1 MDLRQIAI
9 AAAVAILSAVF
20 IALLI
25 DAVYQEPQWS
35 DYCEDEFGPRSK
47 PVPASIETG
56 CDYNY
61 GDEEQQCYRD
71 GGLVRTKLN
80 ESGCPVFDKCDFCN
94 KDYDAVR
101 KIYTRN
107 VFIIAG
113 VIGVVAIFAGTLW
126 KIEFLASGL
135 MFGGIILLFYAT
147 MRYFHDADKLLRVI
161 IIFVELLL
169 VLWIG
174 YKKLYEKP
182 REKRKKNDDRQ
193 FFL

>member
-1 MDLRQIAI
+1 MPDLRQIAV

-25 DAVYQEPQWS
+25 DAVYPEPKWS
-35 DYCEDEFGPRSK
+35 DYCEDEFGPRFK
-47 PVPASIETG
+47 AVPAVPPGIETR
-56 CDYNY
+56 CDYY

-94 KDYDAVR
+94 KDYDAAR
-101 KIYTRN
+101 KVYTRN

-113 VIGVVAIFAGTLW
+113 IIGVIAIFSGTMW

-161 IIFVELLL
+161 IVFVELLL

-174 YKKLYEKP
+174 YKKLYK
-182 REKRKKNDDRQ
+182 KGKKKNKKKR
-193 FFL
+193 

>member
-1 MDLRQIAI
+1 MADLKQIAI

-35 DYCEDEFGPRSK
+35 DYCEDEFGPRAYTP
-47 PVPASIETG
+47 PVPASIENR
-56 CDYNY
+56 CDYSY
-61 GDEEQQCYRD
+61 GDEGQQCYRD
-71 GGLVRTKLN
+71 RGLVRTKLN

-94 KDYDAVR
+94 KDYDAAR
-101 KIYTRN
+101 KVYTRN

-113 VIGVVAIFAGTLW
+113 IIGVIAIFAGTMW

-147 MRYFHDADKLLRVI
+147 MRYFGDADKLLRVI
-161 IIFVELLL
+161 IVFVELLL

-174 YKKLYEKP
+174 YKKLYKP
-182 REKRKKNDDRQ
+182 KRR
-193 FFL
+193 

>member
-1 MDLRQIAI
+1 VSIDLRQIAV
-9 AAAVAILSAVF
+9 ATAVAILSAVF

-25 DAVYQEPQWS
+25 DAVYPEPKWS

-47 PVPASIETG
+47 PVPAVPGGVETR
-56 CDYNY
+56 CDYY

-80 ESGCPVFDKCDFCN
+80 ESGCPVFDKCDFCK
-94 KDYDAVR
+94 KDYDAAR

-107 VFIIAG
+107 VFIVAG
-113 VIGVVAIFAGTLW
+113 VTGVIAIFAGTLW

-147 MRYFHDADKLLRVI
+147 MRYFNDADKLLRVI
-161 IIFVELLL
+161 IIFAELLL

-174 YKKLYEKP
+174 YKKLYKSSAKKT
-182 REKRKKNDDRQ
+182 KRR
-193 FFL
+193 

>member
-1 MDLRQIAI
+1 MPDLRQIAI
-9 AAAVAILSAVF
+9 ATAVAILSAVF
-20 IALLI
+20 VILLI
-25 DAVYQEPQWS
+25 DAVYPEPKWS
-35 DYCEDEFGPRSK
+35 DYCKEDFGPKRI
-47 PVPASIETG
+47 PVPAVIEPPK
-56 CDYNY
+56 CDYQYNE
-61 GDEEQQCYRD
+61 EEQKCYQD
-71 GGLVRTKLN
+71 GGLVRIKLN
-80 ESGCPVFDKCDFCN
+80 ESGCPIFDYCDFCK

-161 IIFVELLL
+161 IIFAELLL

-174 YKKLYEKP
+174 YKKLYKSEGK
-182 REKRKKNDDRQ
+182 KKNKKKR
-193 FFL
+193 